1 MSVIRAFFIS
11 FSMYSKIPVPQ
22 FEWKDR
28 DMKYV
33 LCFFPWV
40 GAVIGILT
48 YLWGIVCRD
57 FQLGRLLFAAIE
69 TAIPLFISGG
79 FHVDGFMDTM
89 DALHSYQSRERKLE
103 ILKDSHIGAFSV
115 IQVIF
120 YYLIFVGA
128 YSEINGLKAMAAV
141 GAGYFLSRTISGIGV
156 VSFKCAKKE
165 GLLYLF
171 SSKAH
176 EKIVKISL
184 YIQLILCVLFLCY
197 LSVLMGIAVAAGV
210 ALTILYYRYRCYK
223 EFGGITGDTAGYLVT
238 LCEVVTVAVVSACCI
253 AKVI

>member
-1 MSVIRAFFIS
+1 MPVVKSFFIS

-22 FEWKDR
+22 FEWKDE
-28 DMKYV
+28 DMKYA

-48 YLWGIVCRD
+48 YFWGAVCINYH
-57 FQLGRLLFAAIE
+57 LGKLLFAAIG
-69 TAIPLFISGG
+69 TAIPLLVSGG
-79 FHVDGFMDTM
+79 FHVDGYMDTM

-115 IQVIF
+115 IQTIF

-128 YSEINGLKAMAAV
+128 YSEIGSLRAMAVV
-141 GAGYFLSRTISGIGV
+141 GAGYFLSRTVSGMGV
-156 VSFKCAKKE
+156 ITLKCAKKE

-184 YIQLILCVLFLCY
+184 VSQFILCVLFMLY
-197 LSVLMGIAVAAGV
+197 LSPVTGV
-210 ALTILYYRYRCYK
+210 AVTAGGILAFLYYRYRCYK
-223 EFGGITGDTAGYLVT
+223 EFGGITGDTSGYCVT
-238 LCEVVTVAVVSACCI
+238 LCEVITVAIVSVCYI
-253 AKVI
+253 ANFI

>member
-1 MSVIRAFFIS
+1 MSVIKSFFIS
-11 FSMYSKIPVPQ
+11 FSIYSKIPVPQ
-22 FEWKDR
+22 FEWKDE

-48 YLWGIVCRD
+48 YLWGIICKD
-57 FQLGRLLFAAIE
+57 FQLGKLLFAAIG
-69 TAIPLFISGG
+69 TAIPLLVSGG

-89 DALHSYQSRERKLE
+89 DALHSYQTRERKLE

-115 IQVIF
+115 IQIIF
-120 YYLIFVGA
+120 YYLIFTGA
-128 YSEINGLKAMAAV
+128 YSEIDGLRAMAAV

-156 VSFKCAKKE
+156 VTLKCAKKE

-176 EKIVKISL
+176 EKTVKISL
-184 YIQLILCVLFLCY
+184 SIQLFLCVLFLLY
-197 LSVLMGIAVAAGV
+197 LSVLTGIAVTAG
-210 ALTILYYRYRCYK
+210 AILAFLYYRYRCYK

-238 LCEVVTVAVVSACCI
+238 LCEAVTVVIVSVCCI
-253 AKVI
+253 AKLI

>member
-1 MSVIRAFFIS
+1 MSVIRSFFIS

-33 LCFFPWV
+33 LCFFPWI

-48 YLWGIVCRD
+48 YFWGIICKD
-57 FQLGRLLFAAIE
+57 FQLGKLIFAAVG
-69 TAIPLFISGG
+69 TAIPLLISGG

-103 ILKDSHIGAFSV
+103 ILKDPHIGAFSV
-115 IQVIF
+115 IQVVV
-120 YYLIFVGA
+120 YYLIFAGA

-141 GAGYFLSRTISGIGV
+141 GAGYFLSRTMSGIGV
-156 VSFKCAKKE
+156 VSFRCAKKE

-184 YIQLILCVLFLCY
+184 SIQLIFCILFLLS
-197 LSVLMGIAVAAGV
+197 LSVIMGIAVTAGAV
-210 ALTILYYRYRCYK
+210 LTFLYYRYRCYK

-238 LCEVVTVAVVSACCI
+238 LCEVVTVVTVSVCCI
-253 AKVI
+253 AKII